1 MLSFAHTTI
10 PTGPLFA
17 LNISIQSL
25 LHENY
30 LREKKKTHNI
40 AANLNIILFDGG
52 FFLFLIAASS
62 LPSSQPELTHR
73 IIAMGKIGAKKM
85 HAFVVQYLCTSI
97 LMNLN
102 LM

>member
-1 MLSFAHTTI
+1 MAV
-10 PTGPLFA
+10 
-17 LNISIQSL
+17 
-25 LHENY
+25 
-30 LREKKKTHNI
+30 
-40 AANLNIILFDGG
+40 

-62 LPSSQPELTHR
+62 LPSSQPELTHQ

-85 HAFVVQYLCTSI
+85 HAFVVKHLYTSI